1 MNNFLKIGKQK
12 EKEFAQILI
21 DNFGGTITYPS
32 KKVDMFDHIDLYW
45 NNIGFD
51 VK

>member
-21 DNFGGTITYPS
+21 DNFGGTITYP
-32 KKVDMFDHIDLYW
+32 ICL
-45 NNIGFD
+45 ITLICTEII
-51 VK
+51 

>member
-1 MNNFLKIGKQK
+1 MNNFLKIGRQK

-32 KKVDMFDHIDLYW
+32 KEVDMFDHIDLY
-45 NNIGFD
+45 
-51 VK
+51 